1 MTGQF
6 QENFFLAIR
15 MVLLLALEIYIILTH
30 YTLAGA
36 SAWMLLLLA
45 CFTGASVSKE
55 LTDGKLR
62 LVLAGVSCILCIC
75 IIIII
80 GNEFLL
86 LGIYIMFEILS
97 MVKPGLIWY
106 SMPFVPVCINIHE
119 DTGMQ
124 LLITILIGMVYVQND
139 FIVVAYKKQAMEDM
153 VSNQILKKDWHKREH
168 KLQEE
173 ISSGMLMA
181 QNQLLE
187 EREGLSQAL
196 HDKLGHTINGSVYQ
210 LEAVKIIME
219 KEPDAAKG
227 MVQAVIN
234 ELRGGMDEIRLIL
247 RKELPAKYEMALV
260 QLNKLCH
267 ECQQKGIETELYTE
281 GELHKVPER
290 YLHIILDNAYEA
302 VSNSLK
308 YSRCS
313 KIEIKIYVM
322 NQVVRCMVA
331 DNGTGCA
338 TFTDGMGIA
347 GMRRRVREVN
357 GILDF
362 ETEAGF
368 KINML
373 FPEWNKKEEAGKGL

>member
-1 MTGQF
+1 MTEQF
-6 QENFFLAIR
+6 QENFFLAVR
-15 MVLLLALEIYIILTH
+15 MLLLLVLEIYIILTH

-45 CFTGASVSKE
+45 CFTGAAVSKE
-55 LTDGKLR
+55 LADGKLR
-62 LVLAGVSCILCIC
+62 LVLAGASCVLCTA
-75 IIIII
+75 IIITS
-80 GNEFLL
+80 NEFLL
-86 LGIYIMFEILS
+86 LGIYVMYEIIS
-97 MVKPGLIWY
+97 MAKPGLIWY
-106 SMPFVPVCINIHE
+106 FMPLVPVCVKPGE
-119 DTGMQ
+119 GTGVQ
-124 LLITILIGMVYVQND
+124 FLIIFLIGMFYVQND
-139 FIVVAYKKQAMEDM
+139 FIVVSYKKQLEEDM
-153 VSNQILKKDWHKREH
+153 LSSQVLKKDWHKREH

-181 QNQLLE
+181 QNQILE

-210 LEAVKIIME
+210 LEAVKVIME
-219 KEPDAAKG
+219 KEPQAAKG

-247 RKELPAKYEMALV
+247 RKERPAKYEMALV
-260 QLNKLCH
+260 QLNKLCN

-281 GELHKVPER
+281 GELQEVPER

-308 YSRCS
+308 YSKCS

-322 NQVVRCMVA
+322 NQVIRCMVA
-331 DNGTGCA
+331 DNGTGCG

-357 GILDF
+357 GIMDF

-373 FPEWNKKEEAGKGL
+373 FPEWNKGGAAGKGL